1 MKRVHK
7 TINTIQ
13 ILHNDIVGLFYDI
26 KELVTTYRGNLIAL
40 CVGIAVAVFNYNRPN
55 AGMFFKFLKRS
66 TVKYNSE
73 TIYDLTAFE
82 EITVGISP
90 TNSTF
95 EGIFRI
101 FCFYRCDEISKRST
115 ISLGVVAALLLVCCM
130 MACFC
135 CLKKRGEVYILRNP
149 CTPPKL
155 R

>member
-13 ILHNDIVGLFYDI
+13 ILHNDIVGLLYDI
-26 KELVTTYRGNLIAL
+26 KVLVTTYRENLIAL

-55 AGMFFKFLKRS
+55 AGMFFKFFLKRS

-73 TIYDLTAFE
+73 TIYVLTTFE
-82 EITVGISP
+82 ETTVGISP

-95 EGIFRI
+95 ESIFRI
-101 FCFYRCDEISKRST
+101 FCFYRCYKIFKRST

-130 MACFC
+130 MACF
-135 CLKKRGEVYILRNP
+135 LLFEKKR
-149 CTPPKL
+149 
-155 R
+155 